1 MQKIFEIKRTEA
13 VNDLIKKYER
23 YQKDYVVSDEE
34 STMIA
39 NLQHLSEWDKVVCYA
54 LTEFRSIRK
63 VAEFFGITHYKSRTA
78 IGIVKTKL
86 AMLQKRRSYDER
98 Y

>member
-39 NLQHLSEWDKVVCYA
+39 NLQHLSEWEKVVCYA

-63 VAEFFGITHYKSRTA
+63 VAEFFGITHYKS
-78 IGIVKTKL
+78 
-86 AMLQKRRSYDER
+86 
-98 Y
+98 